1 MLPSTNSFKDRLGRV
16 MIARSVSQSELARG
30 TGMTFPAIHNLV
42 TGKATNPK
50 METVKSIAEF
60 LNVPANSL
68 LDDDVLASVE
78 KASSPFSLHLR
89 ELMQE
94 RRITAYRLAKLT
106 GISHPAII
114 DIINGRTANPQPNN
128 LQKIANALG
137 LTVENM
143 VYGTNLEPKDKGAFK
158 KPQESQRTAIAT
170 QLKNLKTIEEV
181 KSKDNVKRI
190 PVPFN
195 FSGSDIIAVKVR
207 HSLMAPDIQVGDI
220 AFINIYK
227 QDDNYK
233 TLDDGTLIAAEFL
246 KANKSREVTIGKK
259 ITAPDGTVRLKFD
272 QYEELSPAIERV
284 IGQVVGISRSYAPA
298 DIYAEHFI

>member
-1 MLPSTNSFKDRLGRV
+1 MLPSTNSFKDRLERV

-78 KASSPFSLHLR
+78 KASSPFGPRLKK
-89 ELMQE
+89 LMQE

-106 GISHPAII
+106 GISHPTII
-114 DIINGRTANPQPNN
+114 DIINGRTADPRPNS

-137 LTVENM
+137 LTVEN
-143 VYGTNLEPKDKGAFK
+143 VVCGTNLEPKDKSAFK

-181 KSKDNVKRI
+181 KSKENVKKI

-195 FSGSDIIAVKVR
+195 FGGSDIIAVKVR

-220 AFINIYK
+220 AFISLYK
-227 QDDNYK
+227 QEDNYK

-259 ITAPDGTVRLKFD
+259 MTAPDGTVRLKFD

-284 IGQVVGISRSYAPA
+284 IGRVIGISRSYVPA
-298 DIYAEHFI
+298 DICAEHFI

>member
-1 MLPSTNSFKDRLGRV
+1 MLPNTNSFKDRLERV

-50 METVKSIAEF
+50 METVKSIADF
-60 LNVPANSL
+60 LNVPTNSL
-68 LDDDVLASVE
+68 LEDDALASVE
-78 KASSPFSLHLR
+78 KASSPFGPRLKK
-89 ELMQE
+89 LMQE

-106 GISHPAII
+106 GLSHAALSAIVK
-114 DIINGRTANPQPNN
+114 GRAIKPRPDN
-128 LQKIANALG
+128 LQKIASALG

-143 VYGTNLEPKDKGAFK
+143 VCGTNLEPKDKSNSPTLQGVQK
-158 KPQESQRTAIAT
+158 TAVAT
-170 QLKNLKTIEEV
+170 SLKNLKTIEEV
-181 KSKDNVKRI
+181 KSKENVRKI

-195 FSGSDIIAVKVR
+195 FGGSDIVAVKVR

-220 AFINIYK
+220 AFISLYK

-233 TLDDGTLIAAEFL
+233 RLDDGTLIAAEFL

-259 ITAPDGTVRLKFD
+259 MTAPDGTVHLKFD

-284 IGQVVGISRSYAPA
+284 IGRVVGISRSYIPA